1 MIAKLNRIGA
11 GASNHCSLRPTP
23 VTNSAA
29 RADVIPSIARR
40 PLIVSGAGPSKD

>member
-1 MIAKLNRIGA
+1 MIAKLNKIGA
-11 GASNHCSLRPTP
+11 GASNHCSRKPTP

-29 RADVIPSIARR
+29 RADVIPNIARR